1 MHVSKVAICTLTTLI
16 AGKCL
21 YSTPTASSTV
31 QPPNAEQSEGKSTQ
45 IAKSAAPSVR
55 SHPVSVSTPTF
66 EFGQPLAQLPSFS
79 GDRRAI
85 FPSPASAKSN
95 SNTTLPS
102 FAPQPLPQQRPASK
116 AIAFNSAATED
127 YRLGAGD
134 RLKIDFLN
142 FPEYT
147 GETQVLVDGSVN
159 LALVGKID
167 VSNLTLEQA
176 SATIQ
181 EAYAYYVRRPSLT
194 VSLLVPRPLRLG
206 VSGEVNRPG
215 TYTIAV
221 GETAQFPTA
230 TQAIE
235 QAGGFTQTA
244 DLRQVQIRRLRPNGS
259 TQTFAINLWDVLQGV
274 DLTQDWVLRDG
285 DTIVVPASTRP
296 NLAEAPQMADASFA
310 ARYAQP
316 MTVVVVGEVSHPG
329 SHSVAVQE
337 TGDQP
342 RLTQALEVAGGI
354 TPTADIGRIQVRRTT
369 RDGTLQTLSIDL
381 WQLLNRGDAT
391 QDPIL
396 QPGDTIVVP
405 TATEIDR
412 AAAQNLAAASFAS
425 DLTQPVNVAVVGEVA
440 RPGPHTINAGGGSSA
455 AGALPTV
462 THAIQ
467 VAGGI
472 TQLANVRGITVR
484 RFTRDG
490 TEQTLEVDLWQ
501 LLRQGDL
508 QQDVL
513 LLAGDTVIIPTAT
526 AVSPAE
532 ATALADA
539 SFSPEAIAVNVVGEV
554 GKPGAVQVE
563 PNAPLNQA
571 IMAAGGFNNRASRG
585 TVELIRLNPDG
596 TVERRKIEVDLSAGI
611 DPENNPSL
619 MPDDVVIVK
628 RSGLSQV
635 ADVAGQILPPLN
647 ILRFFNLF
655 GD

>member
-1 MHVSKVAICTLTTLI
+1 MHMSKVAICTLTTLI
-16 AGKCL
+16 AGKFL

-31 QPPNAEQSEGKSTQ
+31 KPEE
-45 IAKSAAPSVR
+45 KSAPIAHPAALPPTR
-55 SHPVSVSTPTF
+55 SHPVSVSSPTLPI
-66 EFGQPLAQLPSFS
+66 GQPLAQLPSFS
-79 GDRRAI
+79 PDRRAV
-85 FPSPASAKSN
+85 FLSPASVKST
-95 SNTTLPS
+95 SNTALPS
-102 FAPQPLPQQRPASK
+102 FEPDHQPPQQRPASSK
-116 AIAFNSAATED
+116 TAFSPSSAATED

-147 GETQVLVDGSVN
+147 RETQVLVDGSVN

-167 VSNLTLEQA
+167 VRNLTLEQA

-181 EAYAYYVRRPSLT
+181 DAYAYYVRRPSLT
-194 VSLLVPRPLRLG
+194 VSLLTPRPVRLG

-259 TQTFAINLWDVLQGV
+259 TQTFTANLWDVLQGV

-316 MTVVVVGEVSHPG
+316 LPVVVVGEVSHPG
-329 SHSVAVQE
+329 SHSVDVQQ
-337 TGDQP
+337 TGDRP

-354 TPTADIGRIQVRRTT
+354 TPTADIGQIQVRRTT
-369 RDGTLQTLSIDL
+369 RNGTLQTLSIDL
-381 WQLLNRGDAT
+381 WKLLNQGDQT

-440 RPGPHTINAGGGSSA
+440 RPGPHTINAEGNIREVRS
-455 AGALPTV
+455 LPTV

-472 TQLANVRGITVR
+472 TQLANVRGVTVR

-501 LLRQGDL
+501 LLREGDL

-513 LLAGDTVIIPTAT
+513 LQAGDTVIIPTAT
-526 AVSPAE
+526 AVLPAE

-539 SFSPEAIAVNVVGEV
+539 SFSPETIAVNVVGEV

-585 TVELIRLNPDG
+585 TVDLIRLNPDG

-611 DPENNPSL
+611 DPDNNPSL
-619 MPDDVVIVK
+619 RPDDVVIVK

-635 ADVAGQILPPLN
+635 ADVAGQLIPPLN

-655 GD
+655 GNN